1 MFPTAMQDE
10 AARLLDAFRAK
21 GLRLATAESMTGG
34 LVAALLT
41 EVPDSSDVLERGFV
55 TYTNEAKHESLGVP
69 NSVLARHGAVS
80 EPVARAMAE
89 GALRHSHADIAVSV
103 TGLAGPGGG
112 TDAKPVGLVHLA
124 AARAGSPTLLE
135 EYRFGDIGRD
145 QVRTRA
151 SLRTPSLVQSA
162 SCSKQCVRHGA

>member
-1 MFPTAMQDE
+1 MQDE

-124 AARAGSPTLLE
+124 AARAGSPTLHE
-135 EYRFGDIGRD
+135 EYRLGDIGRD
-145 QVRTRA
+145 QVRTKAVKFALSLLRRA
-151 SLRTPSLVQSA
+151 LQ
-162 SCSKQCVRHGA
+162 G

>member
-41 EVPDSSDVLERGFV
+41 EVPESSDVLERGFV

-124 AARAGSPTLLE
+124 AARAGSPTLHE

-145 QVRTRA
+145 QVRTKAVEFALSLLRRA
-151 SLRTPSLVQSA
+151 LQ
-162 SCSKQCVRHGA
+162 G